1 MGDFEGLRAAVA
13 GGTGV
18 VARFPG
24 IVVVAE
30 AAADG
35 EPHVRRL
42 LDICRDN
49 AGEAPG
55 RILARRLATW
65 LGGTDGPP
73 ESVRFGTV
81 SATGDDGLAVFC
93 YGAVSMVAEPGE
105 AGGGGVTIS
114 GTDAAAWADRLL
126 PRPDAPVLLTLDGAA
141 VPPEPAGSVHDL
153 QAGIVPGAAVVLLGA
168 DVRLAV
174 APAAPPAPAMEPGSF
189 GSGAGT
195 ADGGTESG
203 PGASD
208 AGAMRPHTPE
218 DTDPAGTV
226 ADGGADGGADD
237 GADDGAMSDSAP
249 AMSDHMSASPAEPM
263 ADSTAGSV
271 APPPSSPSLPSP
283 PSERPSEVPPHAPG
297 DEPTQ
302 LTPAE
307 PPTRFLAPQPPPP
320 GPDPAA
326 QPRAPRR
333 ADSILGAPAP
343 EQRPPLEAG
352 GPPGAALP
360 DDEPTSLSASPQ
372 ARGHLCSRGHLND
385 PRSHFCVICGIR
397 MNQQTGVLVL
407 GPRPP
412 LGLLVFDD
420 GATYTVD
427 AEYLIG
433 RMPEVDER
441 VVSGALRPISIEDR
455 SGAVSRVHAE
465 IRLSDW
471 DVLLSDCS
479 SRNGTHYA
487 APGEQSWTPLRP
499 GETHR
504 LTPGMRVRLGGRTLV
519 FESPSGVR

>member
-13 GGTGV
+13 AGDGV

-24 IVVVAE
+24 IVVVAQGE
-30 AAADG
+30 ADG
-35 EPHVRRL
+35 EAHVRRL
-42 LDICRDN
+42 LDICREN

-55 RILARRLATW
+55 RMLARRLATW
-65 LGGTDGPP
+65 LGGSDGPP
-73 ESVRFGTV
+73 DTLRFGTL

-93 YGAVSMVAEPGE
+93 YGAVSMVAEPGDT
-105 AGGGGVTIS
+105 GGQGATIS

-126 PRPDAPVLLTLDGAA
+126 PRPDAPVLLTLDGAP
-141 VPPEPAGSVHDL
+141 VQPGLPASVHDL

-168 DVRLAV
+168 DARLAV
-174 APAAPPAPAMEPGSF
+174 APADPAASVAQREPGSF
-189 GSGAGT
+189 GSGAGREGVEAPETPAESADPGT
-195 ADGGTESG
+195 APADSPE
-203 PGASD
+203 AAD
-208 AGAMRPHTPE
+208 AAGSTVVPDAAAA
-218 DTDPAGTV
+218 PAAPAVPAVPTAEGTV
-226 ADGGADGGADD
+226 
-237 GADDGAMSDSAP
+237 SEAP
-249 AMSDHMSASPAEPM
+249 VAP
-263 ADSTAGSV
+263 SV
-271 APPPSSPSLPSP
+271 AD
-283 PSERPSEVPPHAPG
+283 G

-302 LTPAE
+302 LTPAPPLSAE
-307 PPTRFLAPQPPPP
+307 PPTQFLPPPP
-320 GPDPAA
+320 GPDPDT
-326 QPRAPRR
+326 QPRPPRR
-333 ADSILGAPAP
+333 ADTILGGPAP
-343 EQRPPLEAG
+343 ELRPPLEAG
-352 GPPGAALP
+352 GAPGTPLP
-360 DDEPTSLSASPQ
+360 DDEPTSIATPPQ

-427 AEYLIG
+427 AEYLLG

-441 VVSGALRPISIEDR
+441 VSSGALRSISIEDR

-465 IRLSDW
+465 VRLNDW
-471 DVLLSDCS
+471 DVLLSDCN

-487 APGEQSWTPLRP
+487 APGEQAWTALRP

-504 LTPGMRVRLGGRTLV
+504 LTPGMRVRLGGRTFV

>member
-13 GGTGV
+13 AGDGV

-24 IVVVAE
+24 IVVVAQG
-30 AAADG
+30 AADG
-35 EPHVRRL
+35 DAHVRRL
-42 LDICRDN
+42 LDICREN

-55 RILARRLATW
+55 RMLARRLATW
-65 LGGTDGPP
+65 LGGSDGPP
-73 ESVRFGTV
+73 DALRFGTL

-105 AGGGGVTIS
+105 TGGHGATIS

-141 VPPEPAGSVHDL
+141 VQPELPASVHDL

-168 DVRLAV
+168 HARLAV
-174 APAAPPAPAMEPGSF
+174 APAAPAGRAVPSEPGSF
-189 GSGAGT
+189 GSGAG
-195 ADGGTESG
+195 SV
-203 PGASD
+203 GA
-208 AGAMRPHTPE
+208 
-218 DTDPAGTV
+218 
-226 ADGGADGGADD
+226 GADGEPEAADEP
-237 GADDGAMSDSAP
+237 AAAQAP
-249 AMSDHMSASPAEPM
+249 PEVDAPTPAEPQ
-263 ADSTAGSV
+263 AAAAAAGPAGSTVVPEAAAAAAAAAAATAGAGPAGSTASAVPAAPSV
-271 APPPSSPSLPSP
+271 AD
-283 PSERPSEVPPHAPG
+283 G

-307 PPTRFLAPQPPPP
+307 PPTQFLPPPP
-320 GPDPAA
+320 GPDPAT
-326 QPRAPRR
+326 QPRPPRR
-333 ADSILGAPAP
+333 ADAILGAPAP
-343 EQRPPLEAG
+343 ELRPPLEAG
-352 GPPGAALP
+352 GPPGTPLP
-360 DDEPTSLSASPQ
+360 DDEPTSIAASPQ

-427 AEYLIG
+427 AEYLLG
-433 RMPEVDER
+433 RMPEVDDR
-441 VVSGALRPISIEDR
+441 VAEGTLRAISIEDR

-465 IRLSDW
+465 VRLNDW
-471 DVLLSDCS
+471 DVLLSDCN

-487 APGEQSWTPLRP
+487 APGEQAWTALRP

-504 LTPGMRVRLGGRTLV
+504 LTPGMRVRLGGRTFV